1 VKLLPWIA
9 VLLLAA
15 AVRIPSLTA
24 ARPYFSYVDEENY
37 LHVSARMVRDG
48 AWVPDNFL
56 YPSLPIEAV
65 ALAARVGGAPLRE
78 NIVTKPGRYYDL
90 FEPFELLLIGRI
102 LSFLAGLGAVL
113 LTGLLARR
121 VTGLAAGLTAGLLAA
136 LVPALAIR
144 GGIAMVDPY
153 AVLFVTA
160 GLLFTERTRSSERPG
175 REAFAAGVMTG
186 LAFASKYP
194 AILVCLPF
202 ALTVWLTRPSW
213 RDRLRLWSLGAAGAI
228 AAALVAMPG
237 LILSTEAV
245 LAGIRRQSEL
255 YGQLESIPLWS
266 QAFVRAEW
274 DIPYEGPELGWIFVA
289 LAVAGLA
296 VALRDRR
303 TRVPALGWTLFL
315 AVNLVLYGRQSYQ
328 PFRNLLPLVP
338 VACAAVGVLV
348 AWVRERLRRP
358 VIADLSAVLLIA
370 LLFGIPMA
378 RFARDRARFEDTRTQ
393 TIDWLIR
400 NSRPGQ
406 SVLVLDHLAFLP
418 SELRR
423 LEDRKVEVLSW
434 SELQPRIK
442 RRQARLLV
450 LSPIPDHDGSPL
462 ISPEWRTI
470 VLRRYDVRNRLGE
483 ETGTV
488 NEGQWHGNR
497 QTVFVLERKKGRYAS
512 ETGSAGSETGSGGG

>member
-1 VKLLPWIA
+1 VKRLLPWIT

-15 AVRIPSLTA
+15 AVRAPSLTA
-24 ARPYFSYVDEENY
+24 ARPYFGYVDEGNY

-48 AWVPDNFL
+48 AWIPDTFL

-65 ALAARVGGAPLRE
+65 ALAARAGGASLRE
-78 NIVTKPGRYYDL
+78 SVVTKPGRYYDL
-90 FEPFELLLIGRI
+90 FEPFGLLLIGRV
-102 LSFLAGLGAVL
+102 LSFLVGLGAVL

-121 VTGLAAGLTAGLLAA
+121 VAGEPAGLVAALLAT
-136 LVPALAIR
+136 LVPALATR
-144 GGIAMVDPY
+144 GGIAMVDSY
-153 AVLFVTA
+153 AVLFVAA
-160 GLLFTERTRSSERPG
+160 GLLFAERTRSSEHPG
-175 REAFAAGVMTG
+175 RESFTAGAMAG

-202 ALTVWLTRPSW
+202 ALTVWLSRPAW
-213 RDRLRLWSLGAAGAI
+213 RERRRLWSLGAAGAI

-237 LILSTEAV
+237 LVVSTGKV
-245 LAGIRRQSEL
+245 LAGLRRQSEL
-255 YGQLESIPLWS
+255 YGSLESIPLWK
-266 QAFVRAEW
+266 QVFVRAEW
-274 DIPYEGPELGWIFVA
+274 DIPFEGPELGWTFVV
-289 LAVAGLA
+289 LAVLGLTIA
-296 VALRDRR
+296 VRDRR

-315 AVNLVLYGRQSYQ
+315 TVNLLLYGRQSYQ

-338 VACAAVGVLV
+338 VACVAVAVL
-348 AWVRERLRRP
+348 ATRVRERLSRP
-358 VIADLSAVLLIA
+358 YLVDAATVLLIA

-378 RFARDRARFEDTRTQ
+378 RFAQERARFEDSRTE

-406 SVLVLDHLAFLP
+406 TVLVLDHLAFLP

-423 LEDRKVEVLSW
+423 LKDRRVEVLSW

-450 LSPIPDHDGSPL
+450 LSPIPDLDGHPL
-462 ISPEWRTI
+462 ISPEWRQIT
-470 VLRRYDVRNRLGE
+470 LRRYDIRTRFGE

-497 QTVFVLERKKGRYAS
+497 QTVFVLERKKGRYAPA
-512 ETGSAGSETGSGGG
+512 AGSETGSGGG